1 MIKVGRIKTVAV
13 KRVSKR
19 LIREHLDDFSEDFN
33 KNKEVLKRFI
43 ITKSPKMRNMI
54 AGYASRLF
62 RQAKSGKERRRTNV
76 EDISKFY

>member
-1 MIKVGRIKTVAV
+1 VIDIGRIKTIGV
-13 KRVSKR
+13 KRVSKK
-19 LIREHLDDFSEDFN
+19 LIKDHLDDFSEDFN
-33 KNKEVLKRFI
+33 KNKEVLKRYI

-62 RQAKSGKERRRTNV
+62 RQAKSGKEKRRTNA